1 MLDNYQDPNFFERLI
16 GAFRG
21 SKQSKKQF
29 YNTRVP
35 YMMNSGKVYINT
47 DVPYLIYNSIPQI
60 SLTVD
65 KISAMFSNGVFKYQ
79 KIGSDKFLDMPK
91 ELGVLL
97 EKPNIFQ
104 GQNAFMKQYILQYLI
119 YGNQYIRKNQAST
132 LSKVPTS
139 LLNVSPTY
147 LKPILTGKMFDQVN
161 MDGVISKY
169 EYTENGSIKSFETNE
184 ILWSKVADLD
194 NPVIGCSPLLSL
206 QFPISNTELAYKYLN
221 CISGEKGAIGILSNQ
236 SKDSMGSI
244 PMDESEKKEI
254 ESSYRSGNG
263 IEDGQKKIHIT
274 NGTVSWAPMS
284 YPTGQLLLLEQ
295 IDANFLT
302 ILAKYGV
309 NSNIFVNSTYENLRH
324 GLMSTH
330 NDTIQPHA
338 DQFCQHLSE
347 FIGIDKGYKLVLDYS
362 HLPYL
367 QTDKKNEA
375 ETIKVISDSLTELVN
390 AGIISNESAQII
402 MANNLNTTVE
412 DLQFKGNP
420 LTKKL
425 TTLSPLVANNVLN
438 KFTDNEVRSLVDLP
452 KIEGGDVINTPVAF

>member
-21 SKQSKKQF
+21 SKHAKKQF
-29 YNTRVP
+29 YNSRVP

-47 DVPYLIYNSIPQI
+47 DVPYTVYNSIPQI
-60 SLTVD
+60 GLTVD
-65 KISAMFSNGVFKYQ
+65 KIAAMFSNGVFKYQ
-79 KIGSDKFLDMPK
+79 KIGSDKFDAMPK
-91 ELGVLL
+91 ELATLL

-119 YGNQYIRKNQAST
+119 YGNQYIRKNQASA

-139 LLNVSPTY
+139 LLNISPAY
-147 LKPILTGKMFDQVN
+147 LTPVLTGKTFDQVDMN
-161 MDGVISKY
+161 GVVKNY
-169 EYTENGSIKSFETNE
+169 EYTENSTKKTFETSE

-206 QFPISNTELAYKYLN
+206 QFPISNSELAYKYLN
-221 CISGEKGAIGILSNQ
+221 CISGEKGGIGILSQ
-236 SKDSMGSI
+236 TPVKDVFGALPNS
-244 PMDESEKKEI
+244 PEAKTALEKQYRES
-254 ESSYRSGNG
+254 NG
-263 IEDGQKKIHIT
+263 IEDDQKKILIT
-274 NGTVSWAPMS
+274 DAPIGWTPMS
-284 YPTGQLLLLEQ
+284 YPTAQLLLLEQ

-309 NSNIFVNSTYENLRH
+309 NSNVFVNSTYENLRH

-367 QTDKKNEA
+367 QADKSSEA
-375 ETIKVISDSLTELVN
+375 NVFSTVSAALTSLSTS
-390 AGIISNESAQII
+390 GIITPAEGKVRLTN
-402 MANNLNTTVE
+402 
-412 DLQFKGNP
+412 QFG
-420 LTKKL
+420 
-425 TTLSPLVANNVLN
+425 
-438 KFTDNEVRSLVDLP
+438 
-452 KIEGGDVINTPVAF
+452 